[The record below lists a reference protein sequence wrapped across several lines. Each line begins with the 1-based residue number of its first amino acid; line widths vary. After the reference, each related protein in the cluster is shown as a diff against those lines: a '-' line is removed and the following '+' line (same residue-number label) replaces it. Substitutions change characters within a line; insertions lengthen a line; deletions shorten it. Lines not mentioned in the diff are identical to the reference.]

1 MPALPLAA
9 PAATILAI
17 CDYLE
22 GDGHGI
28 YLPGFLSE
36 LGVPEAHIASV
47 VRTYTSDGTHK
58 GSIYAPATPG
68 LPGLPIVPRMTGV
81 YSLDLYRRLAADLG
95 IPPRSAAR
103 RRYRSSEYTPGMR
116 GTIGRPGR
124 PGVAGA

>member
-1 MPALPLAA
+1 MTRPNFATL

-95 IPPRSAAR
+95 IPPSGALGRGFEAR
-103 RRYRSSEYTPGMR
+103 DLDRRIRQAVQPEETQP
-116 GTIGRPGR
+116 
-124 PGVAGA
+124 

>member
-1 MPALPLAA
+1 MTRLSFATLPT
-9 PAATILAI
+9 ATILAI

-81 YSLDLYRRLAADLG
+81 YSLDLYRRLGYSGKSGRIGFIHYNTADEVDRL
-95 IPPRSAAR
+95 ADALAR
-103 RRYRSSEYTPGMR
+103 LR
-116 GTIGRPGR
+116 
-124 PGVAGA
+124 A